1 MIYAP
6 KPPLTHQLQKEW
18 FQIFQASAVTREHRY
33 RTLQKVLMAYLE
45 VPDFPIP
52 RDFTEAEIQKAIA
65 KPFVDAVQ
73 EANRDYKD
81 SEKIVET
88 LFRYGQMN
96 GLVP

>member
-6 KPPLTHQLQKEW
+6 KPPLTYQLQKEW
-18 FQIFQASAVTREHRY
+18 LQIFEASAVIREHRS
-33 RTLQKVLMAYLE
+33 RTLQKALMGYLE

-65 KPFVDAVQ
+65 KPYFDAVQ
-73 EANRDYKD
+73 EANRNYED